1 MVSSQDGSR
10 CDPLT
15 ITDPGRLRTEL
26 MRIRARGYALNVG
39 GWQVDVAGIAT
50 PVLNAEETA
59 IAALCVAAPRYRT
72 TRAWMRNTIP
82 ILVKGAQ
89 DITLAI
95 TGRVQSGGER
105 FAS

>member
-1 MVSSQDGSR
+1 
-10 CDPLT
+10 
-15 ITDPGRLRTEL
+15 
-26 MRIRARGYALNVG
+26 
-39 GWQVDVAGIAT
+39 
-50 PVLNAEETA
+50 
-59 IAALCVAAPRYRT
+59 
-72 TRAWMRNTIP
+72 MRNTIP